1 MGERTSRGTNRHL
14 PHLLHSHSTSD
25 QNRTDTIIGCSSAL
39 ERIRAQIARVAPT
52 RVPVLITGETGT
64 GKELVA
70 AAIHRASHRAPDRF
84 VCLNCAALPDT
95 LIESELFGYERGA
108 FTGAYESRTGLL
120 RSCDGGTLLLDEVGD
135 LSLQAQAKLLRV
147 IEVKQ
152 VPRLGDARTWP
163 VDFRVVAATN
173 RDLSEMTRDG
183 LFRKDLF
190 YRLNVARIQIP
201 PLRERPD
208 DVAPLIAHCIEE
220 FNREFSGIIEG
231 LSPEAARLLQTY
243 AWPGNVRELRNI
255 LESAFVT
262 CADSLIDVHD
272 LPAHLQPPDGERR
285 DRGDERE
292 RLLAALSAANWNKSK
307 AASLL
312 KWSRMTLYR
321 KLAKYALSHS
331 AQAQKPPNL

>member
-1 MGERTSRGTNRHL
+1 MHERTSRGTTRRL
-14 PHLLHSHSTSD
+14 PDLLHSTSAE
-25 QNRTDTIIGCSSAL
+25 QNGTDTIVGCSAAL
-39 ERIRAQIARVAPT
+39 ERVRAWIARVAPT
-52 RVPVLITGETGT
+52 RLPVLITGETGT

-70 AAIHRASHRAPDRF
+70 AAIHRASRRASDRF
-84 VCLNCAALPDT
+84 VCLNCAALPDS

-120 RSCDGGTLLLDEVGD
+120 RSCDGGTLFLDEVGD

-147 IEVKQ
+147 IEMKQ
-152 VPRLGDARTWP
+152 VPRLGDSRTWP

-173 RDLSEMTRDG
+173 RDLGEMTREG
-183 LFRKDLF
+183 LFRRDLF

-208 DVAPLIAHCIEE
+208 DVAPLIAHCVAQL
-220 FNREFSGIIEG
+220 NREFTFGIEG

-243 AWPGNVRELRNI
+243 SWPGNVRELRNI

-262 CADSLIDVHD
+262 CAGSLIGVDD
-272 LPAHLQPPDGERR
+272 LPPHLQPPDGEPRS
-285 DRGDERE
+285 RGDERA
-292 RLLAALSAANWNKSK
+292 RLLEALAAVNWNKSK
-307 AASLL
+307 AAGLL

-331 AQAQKPPNL
+331 AANGQKPSDL

>member
-1 MGERTSRGTNRHL
+1 V
-14 PHLLHSHSTSD
+14 
-25 QNRTDTIIGCSSAL
+25 QNGAGAIVGCSAAL
-39 ERIRAQIARVAPT
+39 DRIRTQIARIAPT

-70 AAIHRASHRAPDRF
+70 AAIHHVSHRARDRF
-84 VCLNCAALPDT
+84 LCLNCAALPDT

-108 FTGAYESRTGLL
+108 FTGAYESRAGLL
-120 RSCDGGTLLLDEVGD
+120 RSCDGGTLFLDEVGD

-173 RDLSEMTRDG
+173 RDLGEMTRDG

-208 DVAPLIAHCIEE
+208 DVAPLIEHCIAQLNQE
-220 FNREFSGIIEG
+220 FNGSIHG

-243 AWPGNVRELRNI
+243 SWPGNVRELRNI

-262 CADSLIDVHD
+262 CAGAFIDVPD
-272 LPAHLQPPDGERR
+272 LPAHLRPPDGGPRSC
-285 DRGDERE
+285 GDERE
-292 RLLAALSAANWNKSK
+292 RLLEALSAVNWNKSK

-331 AQAQKPPNL
+331 AAHLQKPTQL

>member
-1 MGERTSRGTNRHL
+1 MHERALRGTTRRL
-14 PHLLHSHSTSD
+14 PDPLHGTSAE
-25 QNRTDTIIGCSSAL
+25 QSTDTIVGCSAAL
-39 ERIRAQIARVAPT
+39 ERIRAWIARVAPT
-52 RVPVLITGETGT
+52 RLPVLITGETGT

-70 AAIHRASHRAPDRF
+70 AAIHRASRRASDRF
-84 VCLNCAALPDT
+84 MCLNCAALPDT

-120 RSCDGGTLLLDEVGD
+120 RSCDGGTLFLDEVGD

-147 IEVKQ
+147 IEMKQ
-152 VPRLGDARTWP
+152 VPRLGDSRTWS

-173 RDLSEMTRDG
+173 RDLGEMTREG
-183 LFRKDLF
+183 LFRRDLF

-208 DVAPLIAHCIEE
+208 DVEPLIAHCVALL
-220 FNREFSGIIEG
+220 NREFSGGIEG
-231 LSPEAARLLQTY
+231 VSPEAARLLKTY
-243 AWPGNVRELRNI
+243 SWPGNVRELRNI

-262 CADSLIDVHD
+262 CDGPLIDVHD
-272 LPAHLQPPDGERR
+272 LPPHLRPPDGEPRS
-285 DRGDERE
+285 RGDERE
-292 RLLAALSAANWNKSK
+292 RLLEALSAVNWNKSK
-307 AASLL
+307 AACLL

-331 AQAQKPPNL
+331 AANGQKSSDL

>member
-1 MGERTSRGTNRHL
+1 M
-14 PHLLHSHSTSD
+14 
-25 QNRTDTIIGCSSAL
+25 
-39 ERIRAQIARVAPT
+39 
-52 RVPVLITGETGT
+52 
-64 GKELVA
+64 
-70 AAIHRASHRAPDRF
+70 
-84 VCLNCAALPDT
+84 CLNCAALPDT

-108 FTGAYESRTGLL
+108 FTGAYEARAGLL
-120 RSCDGGTLLLDEVGD
+120 RSCDGGTLFLDEVGD

-152 VPRLGDARTWP
+152 VPRLGDTRTLP

-173 RDLSEMTRDG
+173 RDLGEMTRDG
-183 LFRKDLF
+183 HFRKDLF

-208 DVAPLIAHCIEE
+208 DVAPLIAHCITQL
-220 FNREFSGIIEG
+220 NREFGGAIEG

-243 AWPGNVRELRNI
+243 SWPGNVRELRNI

-262 CADSLIDVHD
+262 CAGSLIDVHD
-272 LPAHLQPPDGERR
+272 LPPHLQPPDDQPHRHA
-285 DRGDERE
+285 DERQ
-292 RLLAALSAANWNKSK
+292 RLLDALSSVNWNKSK
-307 AASLL
+307 AAGLL

-331 AQAQKPPNL
+331 SANTQKPSDL